1 MVVHLSPLSRK
12 PLWPPMVEPT
22 SIQEDEVDEDEDEED
37 EDGGGG
43 HEPSSVMSITPDVG
57 STIGGHDGFLES
69 GDKCTTTSKP
79 LMKIINKS
87 SLSPSPCM
95 LVAW

>member
-12 PLWPPMVEPT
+12 PSWPPMVEPI

-43 HEPSSVMSITPDVG
+43 HEPSSVMSIREALT
-57 STIGGHDGFLES
+57 
-69 GDKCTTTSKP
+69 
-79 LMKIINKS
+79 
-87 SLSPSPCM
+87 
-95 LVAW
+95 